1 MSNLLD
7 PKQDYIFRNIFGVEK
22 NKKLLL
28 SLLNAILDG
37 NPHINDLTMRNT
49 EISKILK
56 EDKTSR
62 LDVRARTDTG
72 IEIDIEIQCQNT
84 GEIPERAAHYTARLL
99 PRNITS
105 KESYR
110 NSHVI
115 GIWILG
121 ENINDRVAPVSNIY
135 LTYQPTDTDAPQI
148 MTECMRIITIELAKF
163 NPKTANLNDML
174 TAWLSFLK
182 APEFMDKN
190 YLKNKEVEE
199 AMDTLE
205 YISADDEVRE
215 IADLR
220 ERTQNDKNSEI
231 TTAVENKAKEVAL
244 AMKADGLSNTL
255 IAKYLGITE
264 AEVEML
270 LKE

>member
-7 PKQDYIFRNIFGVEK
+7 PKQDYIFKNIFGVEK

-28 SLLNAILDG
+28 SLLNAILDDD
-37 NPHINDLTMRNT
+37 PHINDLTMHNT

-84 GEIPERAAHYTARLL
+84 GEIPERAAHYTARML
-99 PRNITS
+99 PRNIKS

-115 GIWILG
+115 GIWTLG
-121 ENINDRVAPVSNIY
+121 ENINDRVAPVSNVY
-135 LTYQPTDTDAPQI
+135 LTYQPTDTDDPQI

-182 APEFMDKN
+182 APEFMDES

-205 YISADDEVRE
+205 YISADDEVCE

-244 AMKADGLSNTL
+244 AMKAKNFDNTL
-255 IAKYLGITE
+255 IAESLKIS
-264 AEVEML
+264 EVEVEKL